1 MACPVEVIL
10 PKMTPL
16 HASHLIRKKSSLAAK
31 LRKVFV
37 AKVPSSTLKDIQ
49 DDELSPLPHKHS
61 SQSLMSPSSPLA
73 PYTLEDIITN
83 AQDEDLGSL
92 GLMSDYGLL
101 LAMGLPQLEQPETE
115 HRGSV
120 SSTSS
125 CDISSPTESKEDLET
140 TPLTTPEIS
149 PLSSPHLKESALPA
163 EHPLSCAPPSPS
175 PSPSPSQMAPS
186 IGVAPSQHPLSSPF
200 SALPP
205 LPPPPPLPLL
215 SDADLP
221 ISSEPATPT
230 RAVKKRLSFATI
242 TSFFNP
248 RHEEQETIKKKQQRS
263 SSVPNVEHPLTAV
276 GRQLAG
282 FQRRHS
288 LNDMHPNAPPA
299 HVKSSSVP
307 SSPPPFIA
315 PPWDKDLLSAQAA
328 HAAAEFMD
336 ENKTPTHAPSKLKG
350 VFGKRN
356 KKKKN
361 AVVAGMVPT
370 TPVTNPSNH
379 VLATGKPLRPAL
391 VVRRAHRA
399 PSIRSV
405 KRAPSIRAPSIRH
418 VHHRSSSHS
427 QDTLGHSR
435 KISTE
440 HGGQGRT
447 SLERSST
454 IVRHHRENTMGPGRV
469 PKRSSSARI
478 STSFSSPRSS
488 EDYDLGATLA
498 ALRASPSTPRV
509 LPIITKC
516 SPPINPLATLSPT
529 SSYGSLSSGSDSAS
543 ESASSTS
550 TVDPGVSTPNKRLS
564 IHSDIPRRH
573 SVDQAMPGMGQFLGS
588 PGFSTAYSTPS
599 SNAPSS
605 MYFSGTSSPT
615 VSSPHGNGPKMFS
628 FPPQQQQPMP
638 QYRNFHNHH
647 PMPDHYQ
654 YNVHQQMMTSPPPPS
669 QPHQQFNQAYPSP
682 SHYQFHRFAGL
693 QQQQQQHQQGQYTY
707 TYPPQAPLP
716 LLHFHHPLQPA
727 PEYYHP
733 MPHRMGPPP
742 PPQGMRPFHFPAPQY
757 PGMAVGGGY
766 PVAPIP
772 HHPSSPGPARAISRP
787 VTPSRMMSV
796 SESQG
801 QGGKAGG
808 RTVEFSAQSSV
819 HQTWAADQYDRSSDP
834 HITAQRLTPAI
845 AHKIKLELNQFKSQE
860 MVVHHESR
868 LNTHFFV

>member
-1 MACPVEVIL
+1 
-10 PKMTPL
+10 
-16 HASHLIRKKSSLAAK
+16 
-31 LRKVFV
+31 
-37 AKVPSSTLKDIQ
+37 
-49 DDELSPLPHKHS
+49 
-61 SQSLMSPSSPLA
+61 
-73 PYTLEDIITN
+73 
-83 AQDEDLGSL
+83 
-92 GLMSDYGLL
+92 
-101 LAMGLPQLEQPETE
+101 
-115 HRGSV
+115 
-120 SSTSS
+120 
-125 CDISSPTESKEDLET
+125 
-140 TPLTTPEIS
+140 
-149 PLSSPHLKESALPA
+149 
-163 EHPLSCAPPSPS
+163 
-175 PSPSPSQMAPS
+175 MAPS
-186 IGVAPSQHPLSSPF
+186 IVVPPSEHPLSSPF

-205 LPPPPPLPLL
+205 MPLL
-215 SDADLP
+215 SVADLP
-221 ISSEPATPT
+221 ISFEPTTPT

-307 SSPPPFIA
+307 SSPPPFMA

-328 HAAAEFMD
+328 HAAAEFMG
-336 ENKTPTHAPSKLKG
+336 ENKTPTHTPSKLKG

-361 AVVAGMVPT
+361 AVVAGVVHT
-370 TPVTNPSNH
+370 TPPMTSVTSSSSHAHAPH
-379 VLATGKPLRPAL
+379 VFATGKPLRPAL

-399 PSIRSV
+399 PSIRSI

-418 VHHRSSSHS
+418 GHHRSPSHS

-440 HGGQGRT
+440 QGGQGRT
-447 SLERSST
+447 SLERSGT
-454 IVRHHRENTMGPGRV
+454 VVRHHRENTMGPGRV

-478 STSFSSPRSS
+478 STSSSSPRSS

-498 ALRASPSTPRV
+498 ALRNSPHTPRV

-516 SPPINPLATLSPT
+516 SPFPPINPLATLSPT
-529 SSYGSLSSGSDSAS
+529 SSYGSLSSGSDYAS

-564 IHSDIPRRH
+564 IHSDIPHRH
-573 SVDQAMPGMGQFLGS
+573 SADQAMPGMGQFLGS
-588 PGFSTAYSTPS
+588 PGSSTAYSTSS
-599 SNAPSS
+599 SNASS
-605 MYFSGTSSPT
+605 STYYSGTSSPA
-615 VSSPHGNGPKMFS
+615 VSSPYGNGPKMFS
-628 FPPQQQQPMP
+628 FPPQQQQQLP

-654 YNVHQQMMTSPPPPS
+654 YNVHQQMMTSLPPPS
-669 QPHQQFNQAYPSP
+669 QPHQQFNQAYPPP
-682 SHYQFHRFAGL
+682 SHYQFHQFAGL
-693 QQQQQQHQQGQYTY
+693 QQQQQQQQQQGQYTY

-716 LLHFHHPLQPA
+716 LLHFHHPMQPT

-742 PPQGMRPFHFPAPQY
+742 PQGMRPFHFPAPHY
-757 PGMAVGGGY
+757 SGMAVGGGY

-787 VTPSRMMSV
+787 VTPAHTTSV
-796 SESQG
+796 SEGQG
-801 QGGKAGG
+801 QGDKAGG
-808 RTVEFSAQSSV
+808 RMVGFSAQPSV

-860 MVVHHESR
+860 MLVHHESR
-868 LNTHFFV
+868 VNTHFFV